1 MSMNHFMLPEDS
13 PAGRIAAQGLGLPR
27 MALGGIGRLLSRAGE
42 AQLFG
47 FIDSNLE
54 AGILTVE
61 VPSGE
66 RRTFRGAEPGPEADL
81 HFRNWDALKRL
92 FGAGSVGFAD
102 SYIAGHWETTDLASL
117 IELAARNR
125 LGARREIQGHKLSQ
139 ALQRLAHS
147 VRPNSRKG
155 SRRNI
160 AAHYDLGN
168 EFYTSWL
175 DDTVTYSSGVF
186 PTEDTTL
193 EEAQRHKY
201 RRLLDMIDPKPG
213 ERVLEIGC
221 GWGGF
226 AEFAARERGVDV
238 TSITISQEQH
248 RYASERIQ
256 RAGLGNQVSVQLVDY
271 RDVQGNFD
279 HLASIEMFEA
289 VGEKYWPAFF
299 DKVAQTVRPGGRAAL
314 QVITIRDDAY
324 ESYRRRPDF
333 IQTHIFPGG
342 MLPSL
347 KVFREEVGRAGLKVL
362 NEAFYADH
370 YARTLRLWRERF
382 ETAAEGL
389 RFDGLDDRFRRLW
402 RYYLAYCEG
411 GFRAKT
417 IDVMQVALTRE

>member
-1 MSMNHFMLPEDS
+1 MNRTTPSEAR
-13 PAGRIAAQGLGLPR
+13 PAARIAAQGLGLPR
-27 MALGGIGRLLSRAGE
+27 LALGGIGRMLSRAGE
-42 AQLFG
+42 AQLFA
-47 FIDSNLE
+47 FVDRNLE
-54 AGILTVE
+54 AGTLTVT

-66 RRTFRGAEPGPEADL
+66 RRSFSGQRSGPEAEI
-81 HFRNWDALKRL
+81 HFRDWVALKRL
-92 FGAGSVGFAD
+92 FADGGVGFAE
-102 SYIAGHWETTDLASL
+102 SYIAGHWDTPDLAAM

-125 LGARREIQGHKLSQ
+125 LNARREIRGHKLSV

-147 VRPNSRKG
+147 ARPNSRKG

-160 AAHYDLGN
+160 SAHYDLGN

-175 DDTVTYSSGVF
+175 DDTMTYSSAVF
-186 PTEDTTL
+186 PTEDTPL
-193 EEAQRHKY
+193 DEAQRYKY
-201 RRLLDMIDPKPG
+201 RRLLELIDPKPG
-213 ERVLEIGC
+213 ERLLEIGC

-226 AEFAARERGVDV
+226 AEYAARERGLEV
-238 TSITISQEQH
+238 TSITISREQH

-256 RAGLGNQVSVQLVDY
+256 RAGLGNQVSVQLIDY
-271 RDVQGNFD
+271 RDVEGRFD

-299 DKVAQTVRPGGRAAL
+299 GKVAQTVRPGGRAAL
-314 QVITIRDDAY
+314 QVITIDDAAY
-324 ESYRRRPDF
+324 ESYRRKPDF

-347 KVFREEVGRAGLKVL
+347 QVFREQVGRAGLKVL

-370 YARTLRLWRERF
+370 YARTLKLWRERF
-382 ETAAEGL
+382 ESAADAL
-389 RFDGLDDRFRRLW
+389 RFDGLDERFRRLW

>member
-1 MSMNHFMLPEDS
+1 MQHFMPRDDS
-13 PAGRIAAQGLGLPR
+13 PAGRIAKQGLGLPR
-27 MALGGIGRLLSRAGE
+27 LALGGIGRMLGRAGE

-47 FIDSNLE
+47 FVERNLE
-54 AGILTVE
+54 AGTLSVT

-66 RRTFRGAEPGPEADL
+66 RRSFSGAAPGPAADV
-81 HFRNWDALKRL
+81 HFRDWSGLRRL
-92 FGAGSVGFAD
+92 FAEGSVGFAD
-102 SYIAGHWETTDLASL
+102 SYVDGHWETSDLAAL

-125 LGARREIQGHKLSQ
+125 LGARREIRGHAASR
-139 ALQRLAHS
+139 ALQRLAHTL
-147 VRPNSRKG
+147 RPNSRGG

-168 EFYTSWL
+168 EFYTAWL
-175 DDTVTYSSGVF
+175 DETVTYSSAVF
-186 PTEDTTL
+186 PRADAPL

-201 RRLLDMIDPKPG
+201 RRLLDLIDPRPG
-213 ERVLEIGC
+213 EKVLEIGC

-226 AEFAARERGVDV
+226 AELAARERGVEV
-238 TSITISQEQH
+238 TSITISREQY
-248 RYASERIQ
+248 RYASERVR
-256 RAGLGNQVSVQLVDY
+256 RAGLSDKVAVELVDY
-271 RDVQGNFD
+271 RDVAGRFD
-279 HLASIEMFEA
+279 HLVSIEMFEA

-299 DKVAQTVRPGGRAAL
+299 AKVAQSVRPGGRAAL

-324 ESYRRRPDF
+324 DAYRRAPDF

-347 KVFREEVGRAGLKVL
+347 RVFRDHVGRAGLKVL

-382 ETAAEGL
+382 EAAADRL

-411 GFRAKT
+411 GFRART
-417 IDVMQVALTRE
+417 IDVMQVGLVRE

>member
-1 MSMNHFMLPEDS
+1 MPPEDS
-13 PAGRIAAQGLGLPR
+13 PVARIAAQGLGLPR
-27 MALGGIGRLLSRAGE
+27 MAVGGIGRLLSRAGE
-42 AQLFG
+42 AQLFA
-47 FIDSNLE
+47 FVDRNLE
-54 AGILTVE
+54 AGTLTVT

-66 RRTFRGAEPGPEADL
+66 SRTFTGAAPGPEAEI
-81 HFRNWDALKRL
+81 HFRDWNALKRL
-92 FGAGSVGFAD
+92 FADGSVGFAEA
-102 SYIAGHWETTDLASL
+102 YIAGHWDTPDLAAM

-125 LGARREIQGHKLSQ
+125 LSARREIQGHKLSV

-147 VRPNSRKG
+147 VRPNSRRG

-168 EFYTSWL
+168 DFYTSWL
-175 DDTVTYSSGVF
+175 DDTMTYSSAVF
-186 PTEDTTL
+186 PTEDTPL
-193 EEAQRHKY
+193 DEAQRHKY
-201 RRLLDMIDPKPG
+201 RSLLDLIDPKPG
-213 ERVLEIGC
+213 ERLLEIGC

-226 AEFAARERGVDV
+226 AEYAARERGVEV

-271 RDVQGNFD
+271 RDVQGRFD

-299 DKVAQTVRPGGRAAL
+299 AKVADTVRPGGRAAL
-314 QVITIRDDAY
+314 QVITIDDDAY
-324 ESYRRRPDF
+324 EAYRRKPDF

-347 KVFREEVGRAGLKVL
+347 KVFREQVGRAGLKVM

-370 YARTLRLWRERF
+370 YARTLRIWRERF
-382 ETAAEGL
+382 EAAADRLRFEGL
-389 RFDGLDDRFRRLW
+389 DERFRRLW

-411 GFRAKT
+411 GFRART
-417 IDVMQVALTRE
+417 IDVMQVGLTRD

>member
-1 MSMNHFMLPEDS
+1 MNQSLPPDGS
-13 PAGRIAAQGLGLPR
+13 RTGRIAAQGLGLPR
-27 MALGGIGRLLSRAGE
+27 LALGGLGRWLSRAGE
-42 AQLFG
+42 AQLFA
-47 FIDSNLE
+47 FVDRNLE
-54 AGILTVE
+54 AGTLTVS

-66 RRTFRGAEPGPEADL
+66 RRTFRGAVAGPEAEIS
-81 HFRNWDALKRL
+81 FRDWSALKQL
-92 FGAGSVGFAD
+92 FADGSVGFAE
-102 SYIAGHWETTDLASL
+102 SYIAGCWDTPDLAAL

-125 LGARREIQGHKLSQ
+125 LSARREIQGHTMSR
-139 ALQRLAHS
+139 ALQRLSHA
-147 VRPNSRKG
+147 VRPNSRRG
-155 SRRNI
+155 SQRNI

-168 EFYTSWL
+168 DFYTSWL
-175 DDTVTYSSGVF
+175 DETVTYSSAVF
-186 PTEDTTL
+186 PSEDTPL

-201 RRLLDMIDPKPG
+201 RRLLDLIDPKPG

-238 TSITISQEQH
+238 TSITISREQH

-256 RAGLGNQVSVQLVDY
+256 RAGLGNQVSVQLIDY
-271 RDVQGNFD
+271 RDVQGKFD

-314 QVITIRDDAY
+314 QVITIDDSAY
-324 ESYRRRPDF
+324 ESYRRKPDF

-347 KVFREEVGRAGLKVL
+347 NVFRDQVARAGLKVL

-382 ETAAEGL
+382 EAAADRL

-411 GFRAKT
+411 GFRART
-417 IDVMQVALTRE
+417 IDVMQVALTRD

>member
-1 MSMNHFMLPEDS
+1 MPRESEA
-13 PAGRIAAQGLGLPR
+13 AGRVAAHGLGLPR
-27 MALGGIGRLLSRAGE
+27 LALGGLGRLLGRAGE

-47 FIDSNLE
+47 FVERNLE
-54 AGILTVE
+54 AGALTVE

-66 RRTFRGAEPGPEADL
+66 RRTITGAAPGPHADV
-81 HFRNWDALKRL
+81 HFRDWDALKRL
-92 FGAGSVGFAD
+92 FAEGSVGFAD
-102 SYIAGHWETTDLASL
+102 SYVAGHWETTDLAAL
-117 IELAARNR
+117 IELSARNR
-125 LGARREIQGHKLSQ
+125 LGARREIQGHTLSR

-147 VRPNSRKG
+147 LRPNSRGG

-175 DDTVTYSSGVF
+175 DDTVTYSSAVF
-186 PTEDTTL
+186 PRDDAPL

-201 RRLLDMIDPKPG
+201 KRLLDLIDPKPG

-226 AEFAARERGVDV
+226 AEFAARERGVEV
-238 TSITISQEQH
+238 TSITISREQH

-271 RDVQGNFD
+271 RDVRGKFD

-299 DKVAQTVRPGGRAAL
+299 QKVAHAVRPGGRAGL
-314 QVITIRDDAY
+314 QIITIRDDVY
-324 ESYRRRPDF
+324 EAYRRQPDF

-347 KVFREEVGRAGLKVL
+347 GVFREQVAKAGLKVL
-362 NEAFYADH
+362 SEAFYADH

-382 ETAAEGL
+382 EAAADRL

-411 GFRAKT
+411 GFRART
-417 IDVMQVALTRE
+417 IDVMQVALTGD